1 MADISLHIL
10 WCVLS
15 GVYWA
20 SAGLR
25 FAPGFPLT
33 PLDVSFSSIG
43 GIKVD
48 RILMWSLYRRKLE
61 DLALKSNRLNALK
74 KDFYCI
80 SHLSILL
87 HWEELIF
94 YRWVFADGKKER
106 YVHLTVMRK
115 CSSHFMLRNV
125 NRNETIFHLSRSL
138 CLAVPLSP
146 LSPSSFYMTK
156 STFGLYQRI
165 EVSCSLRA
173 LNASA
178 FMNAQQAEGDW
189 DDKLWFVCKLFLLFC
204 ICWLPELFYL

>member
-48 RILMWSLYRRKLE
+48 RILMWSLYKRKLE
-61 DLALKSNRLNALK
+61 DLALKSNRLNTLK

-94 YRWVFADGKKER
+94 YRWVFADGKKEC
-106 YVHLTVMRK
+106 YVHLTVMHK

-138 CLAVPLSP
+138 CLAVPLT
-146 LSPSSFYMTK
+146 SF
-156 STFGLYQRI
+156 SLLLLYDEI
-165 EVSCSLRA
+165 HIWPVSANR
-173 LNASA
+173 
-178 FMNAQQAEGDW
+178 G
-189 DDKLWFVCKLFLLFC
+189 VLFSQGFEC
-204 ICWLPELFYL
+204 ICAYECTTGRGRLRW

>member
-87 HWEELIF
+87 HWEEFIF
-94 YRWVFADGKKER
+94 LSLGVCRWKER
-106 YVHLTVMRK
+106 ALCSFDCDAQVFISFHAQERKQKRNHFSPVSFSLSGCASLT
-115 CSSHFMLRNV
+115 SF
-125 NRNETIFHLSRSL
+125 SL
-138 CLAVPLSP
+138 LL
-146 LSPSSFYMTK
+146 
-156 STFGLYQRI
+156 LYDEI
-165 EVSCSLRA
+165 HIWP
-173 LNASA
+173 ASA
-178 FMNAQQAEGDW
+178 NRG
-189 DDKLWFVCKLFLLFC
+189 VLFSQGFEC
-204 ICWLPELFYL
+204 ICAYECTTGRGRLRW